1 MHQTVRVSES
11 VHVCVAQQ
19 ASMVWVCVAQQA
31 SMVWV
36 RVGVGIRLAFQ

>member
-19 ASMVWVCVAQQA
+19 ASMVWV
-31 SMVWV
+31 